1 MNFLHFV
8 REDLKNIPVD
18 YEDAL
23 IQNIKKEM
31 EHVKSDRKLEVNY
44 MLFQE
49 LIDQERKDAKAE
61 GRIEGKSEG
70 RLEGKAEDILEL
82 LSEYGPVP
90 EEIRNHVF
98 EERDLKVLR
107 EYLKAVAGAK
117 SMDEFVKIIK

>member
-1 MNFLHFV
+1 M
-8 REDLKNIPVD
+8 D

-23 IQNIKKEM
+23 IQNIQKEM

-61 GRIEGKSEG
+61 G
-70 RLEGKAEDILEL
+70 KAEDILEL

-90 EEIRNHVF
+90 EKIRNRVL
-98 EERDLKVLR
+98 EERDLKVLKG
-107 EYLKAVAGAK
+107 YLKAAAGAK